1 MEEKEL
7 SQIIAEELDLAREK
21 IYRRLMLRKG
31 CCEVDGDSQQP
42 SRKCEWSFITLE

>member
-21 IYRRLMLRKG
+21 IYRRLMMPKG
-31 CCEVDGDSQQP
+31 CCEVDDDSKQQP
-42 SRKCEWSFITLE
+42 HRCEWSFITLE